1 MLSIIGWEMLDERK
15 AAILKA
21 VVEEYIETAQPVGS
35 ASVLRAT
42 ALPVST
48 ATVRNELAQL
58 ERDGYLDHPHTS
70 AGRVPTDKGY
80 RFFVDHL
87 QPKLPVAQRQ
97 RVQEFFARAHGEI
110 EQMLHDT
117 SRLLSDLT
125 QYAALVVPPKRDA
138 AKVRSVQ
145 AVGLGA
151 QVALV
156 VAILSDGTVKKAVLE
171 IDETI
176 GDDRL
181 AVVSAHM
188 TAHLAGLPVDAA
200 ASLPPTGDEVT
211 DRVVSAAQ
219 RALDR
224 AVAAT
229 EPEQLFVGGAARMAT
244 TFDAIETVRRVLA
257 ILEQQYV
264 LVSLLRQAIHD
275 DQLTVSIG
283 AEHGVEP
290 LAQCS
295 IVVAPYEYD
304 GTTVGTIGVLGPTRM
319 NYPNAIAA
327 VGVVS
332 QRLGLALREAN

>member
-1 MLSIIGWEMLDERK
+1 MLDDRK

-42 ALPVST
+42 RLPVST
-48 ATVRNELAQL
+48 ATVRNDLAQL
-58 ERDGYLDHPHTS
+58 ERDGFLDHPHTS

-87 QPKLPVAQRQ
+87 TPKLPVPHRQ

-117 SRLLSDLT
+117 TRLLSDLT
-125 QYAALVVPPKRDA
+125 HYAALVVPPHRDA
-138 AKVRSVQ
+138 ATVRSVHV
-145 AVGLGA
+145 VGLGPH
-151 QVALV
+151 VALA
-156 VAILSDGTVKKAVLE
+156 VAVLSDGTVKKAVVDLE
-171 IDETI
+171 QGVGEE
-176 GDDRL
+176 RL
-181 AVVSAHM
+181 AVVGAHLS
-188 TAHLAGLPVDAA
+188 AHLAGLALDGVI
-200 ASLPPTGDEVT
+200 SLPPTGDETT
-211 DRVVSAAQ
+211 DRLVAEAH

-224 AVAAT
+224 AGSA
-229 EPEQLFVGGAARMAT
+229 EPDQLFVGGAAQMAT

-332 QRLGLALREAN
+332 ERLGRALRETN

>member
-1 MLSIIGWEMLDERK
+1 MLDDRK

-42 ALPVST
+42 NLPVST
-48 ATVRNELAQL
+48 ATVRNDLAQL
-58 ERDGYLDHPHTS
+58 EREGFLDHPHTS

-87 QPKLPVAQRQ
+87 TPKLPVPQRQ
-97 RVQEFFARAHGEI
+97 RVQDFFARAHGEI

-117 SRLLSDLT
+117 TQLLSDLT
-125 QYAALVVPPKRDA
+125 HYAALVVPPQRESA
-138 AKVRSVQ
+138 TVRSVHV
-145 AVGLGA
+145 VGLGPY
-151 QVALV
+151 VAL
-156 VAILSDGTVKKAVLE
+156 AIAVFSDGGVKKAVVDLE
-171 IDETI
+171 RGIAE
-176 GDDRL
+176 DRL
-181 AVVSAHM
+181 AVAGAHLS
-188 TAHLAGLPVDAA
+188 AHLAGHPLDAPVTI
-200 ASLPPTGDEVT
+200 PPTGDEIT
-211 DRVVSAAQ
+211 DRLVAEAH
-219 RALDR
+219 RGLDR
-224 AVAAT
+224 AGSV
-229 EPEQLFVGGAARMAT
+229 EPDQLFVGGASQMAT

-295 IVVAPYEYD
+295 IVVAPYEFG
-304 GTTVGTIGVLGPTRM
+304 GTRVGTIGVLGPTRM

-332 QRLGLALREAN
+332 ERLGRALRETN

>member
-1 MLSIIGWEMLDERK
+1 MLDERK

-42 ALPVST
+42 SLPVST
-48 ATVRNELAQL
+48 ATVRNDLALL
-58 ERDGYLDHPHTS
+58 EREGYLDHPHTS

-87 QPKLPVAQRQ
+87 TPKLPGFQRQ

-117 SRLLSDLT
+117 TRLLSDLT
-125 QYAALVVPPKRDA
+125 QYAALVVPPPRDVA
-138 AKVRSVQ
+138 TVRSVQ
-145 AVGLGA
+145 VVGLGTH
-151 QVALV
+151 VALA
-156 VAILSDGTVKKAVLE
+156 VAILSDGTVKKAILE
-171 IDETI
+171 LGQGI

-181 AVVSAHM
+181 AVVSAHLS
-188 TAHLAGLPVDAA
+188 ASLAGRSLDADV
-200 ASLPPTGDEVT
+200 SLPPSGDETT
-211 DRVVSAAQ
+211 DRLVAAAH

-224 AVAAT
+224 AAT
-229 EPEQLFVGGAARMAT
+229 GAEPEQLFVGGAARMAT

-283 AEHGVEP
+283 AEHGLEP

-304 GTTVGTIGVLGPTRM
+304 GTLVGTIGVLGPTRM

-327 VGVVS
+327 VGIVS
-332 QRLGLALREAN
+332 ERLGHALREAN

>member
-1 MLSIIGWEMLDERK
+1 MLDDRK

-42 ALPVST
+42 NLPVST
-48 ATVRNELAQL
+48 ATVRNDLAQL
-58 ERDGYLDHPHTS
+58 ERDGFLDHPHTS

-125 QYAALVVPPKRDA
+125 QYAALVVPPKRDV

-145 AVGLGA
+145 AVGLGRH
-151 QVALV
+151 VALV
-156 VAILSDGTVKKAVLE
+156 VAILSDGTVKKAILE
-171 IDETI
+171 IEQTV
-176 GDDRL
+176 GEDRL
-181 AVVSAHM
+181 AVVGAHL
-188 TAHLAGLPVDAA
+188 TAHLVGLPVDADV
-200 ASLPPTGDEVT
+200 SLPPTGDDLT
-211 DRVVSAAQ
+211 DRVVVASQ
-219 RALDR
+219 RALGR
-224 AVAAT
+224 ALAAA

-304 GTTVGTIGVLGPTRM
+304 GATVGTIGVLGPTRM

-332 QRLGLALREAN
+332 QRLGLALRESN

>member
-1 MLSIIGWEMLDERK
+1 MPL
-15 AAILKA
+15 
-21 VVEEYIETAQPVGS
+21 
-35 ASVLRAT
+35 LRVADLCV
-42 ALPVST
+42 AYGP
-48 ATVRNELAQL
+48 TVA
-58 ERDGYLDHPHTS
+58 LDHVS
-70 AGRVPTDKGY
+70 
-80 RFFVDHL
+80 L
-87 QPKLPVAQRQ
+87 EL
-97 RVQEFFARAHGEI
+97 
-110 EQMLHDT
+110 
-117 SRLLSDLT
+117 
-125 QYAALVVPPKRDA
+125 DA
-138 AKVRSVQ
+138 DV
-145 AVGLGA
+145 
-151 QVALV
+151 
-156 VAILSDGTVKKAVLE
+156 
-171 IDETI
+171 
-176 GDDRL
+176 
-181 AVVSAHM
+181 
-188 TAHLAGLPVDAA
+188 
-200 ASLPPTGDEVT
+200 SLPPTGDEVT
-211 DRVVSAAQ
+211 DRIVAVAQ

-224 AVAAT
+224 AAAAA

-332 QRLGLALREAN
+332 QRLGVALRESN